1 MGENIP
7 CTYMPMSPT
16 QTTKLKIVVKSLIL
30 ELQVF
35 LKAFLQVLHDS
46 KQKQKQPMLCSF

>member
-1 MGENIP
+1 
-7 CTYMPMSPT
+7 MPMSPT

-35 LKAFLQVLHDS
+35 LKAFLHVLDDS